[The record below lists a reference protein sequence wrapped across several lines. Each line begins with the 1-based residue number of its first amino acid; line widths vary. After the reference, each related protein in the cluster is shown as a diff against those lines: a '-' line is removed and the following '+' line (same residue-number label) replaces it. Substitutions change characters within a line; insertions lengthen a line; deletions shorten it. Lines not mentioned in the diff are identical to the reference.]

1 MRNKNKI
8 QQWRKAGVPRSVR
21 RLLLAAPTSTVWAD
35 DAERLRL
42 LGARRG
48 VDHTR
53 HDAECQE
60 CRDHPTFLC
69 IMEMLY
75 ESWSL
80 DLPNGKKL
88 QLKTSWGGIDSCES

>member
-1 MRNKNKI
+1 MEKSRGAAF
-8 QQWRKAGVPRSVR
+8 RAATPAR
-21 RLLLAAPTSTVWAD
+21 RPDLYTVWAD